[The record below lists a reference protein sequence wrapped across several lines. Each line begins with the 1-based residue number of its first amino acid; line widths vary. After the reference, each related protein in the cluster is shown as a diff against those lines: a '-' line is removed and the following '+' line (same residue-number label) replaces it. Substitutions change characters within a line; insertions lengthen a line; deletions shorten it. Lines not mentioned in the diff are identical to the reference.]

1 VGPDSPARNQED
13 PMARKSKQTKPE
25 PVSND
30 DLELTLEIDPITF
43 LPITGTAPRT
53 TPIPE
58 KPRRR
63 GKKAK

>member
-1 VGPDSPARNQED
+1 MVKRRE
-13 PMARKSKQTKPE
+13 SKPK

-43 LPITGTAPRT
+43 LPVTGVAPRT